1 MSPMKN
7 LTGTAAPDF
16 RAPSS
21 HGQTLER
28 ESFLDKVALV
38 LVFPPTDGPDAVLAE
53 FDRRLVDFGH
63 RRVQV
68 LAVLH
73 DTAKEVRSRADSV
86 PLDALT
92 LLADEDGSIT
102 EAFGVDE
109 RPGYIV
115 VDKDGVVQGTWIGAG
130 EASDVD
136 RVLAACDGLTTD
148 A

>member
-1 MSPMKN
+1 MTPMQN

-21 HGQTLER
+21 HGQTLGR
-28 ESFLDKVALV
+28 ASFLDKVALV
-38 LVFPPTDGPDAVLAE
+38 LVFPTRDTADALLAE

-68 LAVLH
+68 LAVVH
-73 DTAKEVRSRADSV
+73 DTARAVRERAGSI

-92 LLADEDGSIT
+92 LLADEDGSIA
-102 EAFGVDE
+102 EAFAVDQ
-109 RPGYIV
+109 RPGYVV
-115 VDKDGVVQGTWIGAG
+115 VDKDGVVQGTWIGDG

-136 RVLAACDGLTTD
+136 RVLAACDGLAATT
-148 A
+148 